1 MAMKKKPGRSKVEV
15 GIPSTEAVFSA
26 GNNNASGSLIANLAT
41 QNRAELAY
49 ELREIALQDIELN
62 PDNAIFRQL
71 DTDEDVETLA
81 NDIDRN
87 GLMHNLVVYPRTDGK
102 QTKYVLLSGER
113 RYKALNYLQAR
124 GDAKWNTVKNCRVV
138 TTPLSDNEK
147 KVMLLSANL
156 QVRRLC
162 QRDDPPQGGC
172 RAGVL
177 PAGRAVQPDSSRG
190 KKGHQGGNAH
200 QRAADR

>member
-1 MAMKKKPGRSKVEV
+1 MSCG
-15 GIPSTEAVFSA
+15 
-26 GNNNASGSLIANLAT
+26 
-41 QNRAELAY
+41 
-49 ELREIALQDIELN
+49 EIALQDIELN

-113 RYKALNYLQAR
+113 RYKALNYLAGAR
-124 GDAKWNTVKNCRVV
+124 RRKVEHSQKLPCCHNTAERQR
-138 TTPLSDNEK
+138 EK
-147 KVMLLSANL
+147 GHAAER
-156 QVRRLC
+156 QPAGARRLC

>member
-124 GDAKWNTVKNCRVV
+124 GDAKCNTVKNCRVV

-147 KVMLLSANL
+147 KVMLNDNTE
-156 QVRRLC
+156 V
-162 QRDDPPQGGC
+162 
-172 RAGVL
+172 
-177 PAGRAVQPDSSRG
+177 
-190 KKGHQGGNAH
+190 
-200 QRAADR
+200 

>member
-26 GNNNASGSLIANLAT
+26 GNN
-41 QNRAELAY
+41 
-49 ELREIALQDIELN
+49 IELN

-156 QVRRLC
+156 QVR
-162 QRDDPPQGGC
+162 GGFANEMI
-172 RAGVL
+172 R
-177 PAGRAVQPDSSRG
+177 RG

>member
-1 MAMKKKPGRSKVEV
+1 MQP
-15 GIPSTEAVFSA
+15 PNPEAVFSA

-113 RYKALNYLQAR
+113 RYKALNYLSNSSKATLIRKVAIER
-124 GDAKWNTVKNCRVV
+124 G
-138 TTPLSDNEK
+138 
-147 KVMLLSANL
+147 
-156 QVRRLC
+156 
-162 QRDDPPQGGC
+162 
-172 RAGVL
+172 GVEIGDQKET
-177 PAGRAVQPDSSRG
+177 A
-190 KKGHQGGNAH
+190 
-200 QRAADR
+200 